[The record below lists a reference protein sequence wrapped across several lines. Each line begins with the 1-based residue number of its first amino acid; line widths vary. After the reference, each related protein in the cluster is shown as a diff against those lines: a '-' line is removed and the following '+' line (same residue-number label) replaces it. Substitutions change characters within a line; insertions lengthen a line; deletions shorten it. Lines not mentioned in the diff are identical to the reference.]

1 MKDNLSLAVEAE
13 RKFNL
18 GSFFSF
24 RYMVTGSLMKVI
36 YTIGLLV
43 ITGSGGL
50 IVLSGF
56 GTMAQGNDPFF
67 GRSMAVA
74 GMFTVISGLF
84 VIGVGNLL
92 WRIACETWVV
102 LFSMHEVM
110 SSIERLLRHSPGSAV
125 VAEARESAGWSSG
138 SGAPAYPPAAQ
149 TSPSAQPLPAPAS
162 RSASPGHLCPR
173 CGAQLRAGVVF
184 CGNCGAQVPG

>member
-1 MKDNLSLAVEAE
+1 MRDNLSLAVEAE

-18 GSFFSF
+18 GSYFSF

-36 YTIGLLV
+36 YTIGLVV

-50 IVLSGF
+50 IILSGF
-56 GTMAQGNDPFF
+56 GTMAQGTDRYL
-67 GRSMAVA
+67 GQTMVVA
-74 GMFTVISGLF
+74 GMFTVVSGLF

-102 LFSMHEVM
+102 LFSMHEIM
-110 SSIERLLRHSPGSAV
+110 SSIERLLRHGAGGAV
-125 VAEARESAGWSSG
+125 VVAARESAGWSPG
-138 SGAPAYPPAAQ
+138 PGAQAYAPPAQ
-149 TSPSAQPLPAPAS
+149 PQPSATPFPTPAP
-162 RSASPGHLCPR
+162 RPASPGRPCPR
-173 CGAQLRAGVVF
+173 CGAQVRAGVVF